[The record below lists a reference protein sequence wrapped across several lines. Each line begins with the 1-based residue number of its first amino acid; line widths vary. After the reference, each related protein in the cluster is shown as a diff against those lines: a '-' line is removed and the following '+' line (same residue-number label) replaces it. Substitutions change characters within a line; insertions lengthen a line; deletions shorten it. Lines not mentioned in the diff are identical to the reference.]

1 MANGTPYEV
10 IMGPMELYVAP
21 VGEAFPDVDE
31 APAGNWDL
39 VGTSGKQNY
48 KEDGVTVTLS
58 QTLAH
63 FRGLGS
69 TLPIKS
75 IRSEE
80 DVTVEVILAD
90 MALEQVALAL
100 NSNTVTTTA
109 AGTGTPGD
117 KAIQLYRGPDV
128 AQMAL
133 LARGPSPYFASGYAQ
148 FELLKVVVEGEPA
161 MVWTKSGDPVGV
173 QLMFRAQADLTQA
186 EADQVGV
193 LRAMTAVAN

>member
-1 MANGTPYEV
+1 MQV
-10 IMGPMELYVAP
+10 GPRRHVRQAELQGGRRDRHLVADAGP
-21 VGEAFPDVDE
+21 LSRLGE
-31 APAGNWDL
+31 
-39 VGTSGKQNY
+39 
-48 KEDGVTVTLS
+48 
-58 QTLAH
+58 H
-63 FRGLGS
+63 
-69 TLPIKS
+69 LPIKS

-148 FELLKVVVEGEPA
+148 FEL
-161 MVWTKSGDPVGV
+161 
-173 QLMFRAQADLTQA
+173 
-186 EADQVGV
+186 
-193 LRAMTAVAN
+193 